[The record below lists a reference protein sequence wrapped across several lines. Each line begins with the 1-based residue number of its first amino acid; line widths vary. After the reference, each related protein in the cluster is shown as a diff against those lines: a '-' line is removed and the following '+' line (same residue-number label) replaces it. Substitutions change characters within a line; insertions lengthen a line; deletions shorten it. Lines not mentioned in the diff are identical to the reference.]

1 MENKSKINIVK
12 IFFIVL
18 LILIILLSVT
28 LNIFFFIKYIN
39 NNNSDIKTNNNNSN
53 DEYIDSIL
61 PNNTSSNTNAEFI
74 SNTTIDLGNTTKPIN
89 QISTSTIIDLTNDN
103 QVSTAIDTYS
113 IDELKTLIE
122 QYSVGIQRIDYQY
135 ENLESNTIL
144 LFIAKKFFD
153 TNSSKSSLK
162 ADTKYAS
169 TATNF
174 HKYLS
179 ELTGKRYKDIEF
191 INSFTDYI
199 GYSKINRAYV
209 LGVDSSIITD
219 EEYTCT
225 AIEVVDKQDDLYTA
239 KAIISRKAN
248 DVNTIYQVTFTFR
261 INSEYEYQKYQI
273 IDFNAVNS
281 SFYPDN
287 TVHLIAN

>member
-74 SNTTIDLGNTTKPIN
+74 SNTTIDLENTTKPIN
-89 QISTSTIIDLTNDN
+89 QVSNSIIIDLTNDN
-103 QVSTAIDTYS
+103 QVTTTVDTYS

-144 LFIAKKFFD
+144 LFIAKKYFD

-174 HKYLS
+174 HKYLT
-179 ELTGKRYKDIEF
+179 ELTGKKYKDIEF
-191 INSFTDYI
+191 INSFTNYI
-199 GYSKINRAYV
+199 GYSKTNRAYV

-248 DVNTIYQVTFTFR
+248 DVNTIYQVTFTFK
-261 INSEYEYQKYQI
+261 INTEYEYQKYQI